1 MTIIFFAK
9 IKNEEDYDFHFPK
22 VFLITFSEGNGRA
35 EVEEKNS
42 NDMMMLTKLFC
53 VLAVTFSV
61 QGGSS

>member
-1 MTIIFFAK
+1 MLK
-9 IKNEEDYDFHFPK
+9 KKNCDFHFPK

-61 QGGSS
+61 RGGSY

>member
-1 MTIIFFAK
+1 MGSV
-9 IKNEEDYDFHFPK
+9 KNCDFHFPK

-42 NDMMMLTKLFC
+42 NDTLYVMMMLTKLFC

-61 QGGSS
+61 RGGSY